1 MSWDDVTSVNV
12 APIMGEF
19 PHGSDEAFLLVLAG
33 TMIGEMYRVGR
44 ERTIVGRGQKADVRI
59 LDDGISR
66 EHCEIVMEH
75 GQPVL
80 RDLQSTNGTLVKG
93 SRVETHNLQDGD
105 KILVGSNTILKFTYH
120 DNVDATFARQM
131 YESAL
136 RDDLTK
142 AFNKKYFMDRLESEF
157 SYSQRHHIPLTLIG
171 IDIDHF
177 KQVNDTHGHPT
188 GDAVLTEVASR
199 IFDSVR
205 VEDVFAR
212 TGGEEFSVICRG
224 TDGKQGLVVAE
235 RIRNAVNAT
244 AIKVADR
251 AISVSVSV
259 GLATVPGHGIK
270 DALAFMTAVDQ
281 ALYASKN
288 AGRNRTSIFKK

>member
-19 PHGSDEAFLLVLAG
+19 PPDNDEAFLLVLAG

-44 ERTIVGRGQKADVRI
+44 ERTIVGRGQKADIRI

-75 GQPVL
+75 GHPVL

-93 SRVETHNLQDGD
+93 GRVETHRLQDGD

-120 DNVDATFARQM
+120 DHVDVTFARQM

-157 SYSQRHHIPLTLIG
+157 SYSQRHHIPLTLVG

-177 KQVNDTHGHPT
+177 KQVNDTYGHPF
-188 GDAVLTEVASR
+188 GDAVLTEVAAR

-224 TDGKQGLVVAE
+224 TDGKQGLVAAE

-244 AIKVADR
+244 EIKVADR

-259 GLATVPGHGIK
+259 GLASVPGHGIK
-270 DALAFMTAVDQ
+270 HALAFMTAVDE
-281 ALYASKN
+281 ALYSSKN
-288 AGRNRTSIFKK
+288 AGRNRTSVFKK

>member
-12 APIMGEF
+12 APITGDF
-19 PHGSDEAFLLVLAG
+19 PPGSDEAFLLVLAG
-33 TMIGEMYRVGR
+33 SMIGEMYRVGR

-66 EHCEIVMEH
+66 EHCEIVMED

-93 SRVETHNLQDGD
+93 SRVETHQLQDGD
-105 KILVGSNTILKFTYH
+105 KILVGSSTILKFTYH
-120 DNVDATFARQM
+120 DHVDVTFARQM

-157 SYSQRHHIPLTLIG
+157 SYAQRHHIPLTLVG

-244 AIKVADR
+244 EIKIADR

-259 GLATVPGHGIK
+259 GLATVPGHRIK
-270 DALAFMTAVDQ
+270 HALAFMTAVDQ

-288 AGRNRTSIFKK
+288 AGRNRTSVFKK